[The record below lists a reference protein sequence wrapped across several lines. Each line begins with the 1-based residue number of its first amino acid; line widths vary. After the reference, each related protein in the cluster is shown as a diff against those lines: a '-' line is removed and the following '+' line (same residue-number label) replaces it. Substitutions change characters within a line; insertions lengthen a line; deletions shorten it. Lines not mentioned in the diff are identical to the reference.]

1 MFAFITT
8 PTSLNI
14 TLGSS
19 ASLTCTTNK
28 EEASVAWYKNGEALA
43 PDSRVTVEP
52 TLVLIAGV
60 EYSDIA
66 LYTCRA
72 VYGDVVHETSARID
86 ITSELKRMNICRH
99 LACNDMYKL
108 HTYICKSLRSLYI
121 LQLQQPVMS
130 HILL

>member
-14 TLGSS
+14 MLGSA

-28 EEASVAWYKNGEALA
+28 DTSLAWYKSGEILV
-43 PDSRVTVEP
+43 PDSRVTIEP
-52 TLVLIAGV
+52 TLVFIAGV

-72 VYGDVVHETSARID
+72 VYEAVVHETSARID
-86 ITSELKRMNICRH
+86 ITCE
-99 LACNDMYKL
+99 YK
-108 HTYICKSLRSLYI
+108 
-121 LQLQQPVMS
+121 
-130 HILL
+130 